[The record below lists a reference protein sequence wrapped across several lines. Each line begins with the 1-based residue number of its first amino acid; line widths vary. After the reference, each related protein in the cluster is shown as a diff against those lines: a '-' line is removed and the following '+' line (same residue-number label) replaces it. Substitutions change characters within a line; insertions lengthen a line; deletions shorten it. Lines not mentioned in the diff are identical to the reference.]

1 LEQAESEIS
10 ESMEKS
16 IAFARDRV
24 DGEAGQDSWYDHQM
38 QRVRGSR
45 SRAKG
50 LQLGRRPGLKKVEEV
65 LKLQKGVCEIT
76 GQPIF
81 CSRGGNYSPHCAA
94 IVLNG
99 QDRTFRLAG
108 SFAAR
113 GQGATPNS
121 VYKQFFEYWGV
132 QGYTYL
138 RHISVGPDGTV
149 KDVLQAKV
157 RAVLGVDENGEL
169 VSQNKK
175 PEKPKPQAPPQP
187 PLPFGGVHSSWGSLG
202 APLAQLA
209 VNSLDPRY
217 RRDGLSLLK
226 PSPSLAGT
234 TNGPQ
239 AGSSKAPVLVEKQRI
254 ERLALSFTG
263 ECQYVHHLVGLL
275 VPV

>member
-1 LEQAESEIS
+1 LEQAESEFS

-24 DGEAGQDSWYDHQM
+24 DGEAWQNSWCDHQM
-38 QRVRGSR
+38 RRVKGSR

-50 LQLGRRPGLKKVEEV
+50 LQLVRRPGLKKVEEV
-65 LKLQKGVCEIT
+65 LRLQKGVCEVT
-76 GQPIF
+76 EQPIF
-81 CSRGGNYSPHCAA
+81 CSQGGPHCAA
-94 IVLNG
+94 IALNG
-99 QDRTFRLAG
+99 QDRTFWLTS

-132 QGYTYL
+132 QGFTYL
-138 RHISVGPDGTV
+138 CHISVGPNGTV

-157 RAVLGVDENGEL
+157 RAILGVDENGEL

-175 PEKPKPQAPPQP
+175 PKKPKPQAPPQP

-202 APLAQLA
+202 APLAGLA
-209 VNSLDPRY
+209 VNSLDPTY
-217 RRDGLSLLK
+217 WQDGLSLLK
-226 PSPSLAGT
+226 PSPSVAGT
-234 TNGPQ
+234 INGPQ
-239 AGSSKAPVLVEKQRI
+239 AGSSKAPVLAEKQQI
-254 ERLALSFTG
+254 ERLADSFTG

-275 VPV
+275 VRV